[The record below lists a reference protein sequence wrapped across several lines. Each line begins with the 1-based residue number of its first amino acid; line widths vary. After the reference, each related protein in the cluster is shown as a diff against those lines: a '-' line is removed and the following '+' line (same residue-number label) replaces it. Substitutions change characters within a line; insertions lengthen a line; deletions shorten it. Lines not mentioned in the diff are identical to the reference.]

1 MKNFLQ
7 KFRKFVGFPFTFL
20 LIMILFLGV
29 ALGTS
34 GSTATTGKAFEL
46 QYTTDTNKSWVIFKL
61 NAPKTKDK
69 DGKETDMNVRLHDV
83 YLNVGTIYSENQS
96 ATIDLQCGY
105 SSTKAEEFWKISQ
118 MKHAVL
124 YSTSKE
130 EEKEE
135 DLSNTSYNYV
145 YDASYRWIAPFDVTE
160 LDAGSTYRDISRYW
174 KLVIDKVNGKYQNV
188 NVLVNEIVFIGEV
201 YKYDE
206 KLKKEVGTGEY
217 VVLPAEIDTGRSS
230 IPAETKQ
237 EGLARAAA
245 LIDAQKKPSLS
256 ESTFH
261 RYGKEEVKMLSTL
274 SELRMGNSY
283 VAGDY
288 YHGDTTYNSLGLN
301 LTYLGT
307 LIFGTSPFGVRFFN
321 VLASFGILV
330 IGFFLVRNLFKSD
343 KAGLTFAIIYALCG
357 ASMSLAHLASPIMIG
372 IFFLLSSLF
381 ACHRYFVNGM
391 KKLSAS
397 ETLPLFFAGICG
409 ALAILVNG
417 AFAIPVAGVAA
428 LFVVGA
434 IKQRKKDRA
443 VLDEAIEYAEEE
455 RAAGV
460 PAVSEDGQESEGNKK
475 VRNALRKYRYD
486 TAAAISVFVCS
497 LLLGAFVL
505 SVLFALPVSFAVNKI
520 YAGSASASNLF
531 TIAFRLFAAGFASD
545 GISGF
550 NYLYPIF
557 TGTGDRY
564 AVTLGMMN
572 FAATLLGLVG
582 IAFAI
587 YRIVTLA
594 KNKAEIK
601 EYASVIIPLAGLV
614 LSLVTG
620 AFAGG
625 AVAFILLANLFAF
638 VLVSGGGELFI
649 KEGAKQAKAVFIIKI
664 VSLVLLALCYA
675 LTAVFTFSIPLPA
688 SFMTKIF

>member
-46 QYTTDTNKSWVIFKL
+46 QYTTDSNWSWVIFKL
-61 NAPKTKDK
+61 SAPKTKDK

-105 SSTKAEEFWKISQ
+105 SSTKAEDFWKISQ

-130 EEKEE
+130 EAKEE
-135 DLSNTSYNYV
+135 ESSSTSYNYV

-160 LDAGSTYRDISRYW
+160 LDAGSTYRDISRCW
-174 KLVIDKVNGKYQNV
+174 KLVIPKLNGKNQNV

-201 YKYDE
+201 YDE
-206 KLKKEVGTGEY
+206 RDKGTGEY
-217 VVLPAEIDTGRSS
+217 VVLPVEIDSRTYV
-230 IPAETKQ
+230 PAETKE
-237 EGLARAAA
+237 EGYARAAA

-321 VLASFGILV
+321 MLASFGILV

-428 LFVVGA
+428 MFVVGA

-460 PAVSEDGQESEGNKK
+460 PAVSEDGQESVGNKK

-638 VLVSGGGELFI
+638 FLVSGGGELFI

-664 VSLVLLALCYA
+664 VSLVLLIACFA